1 MRSLVCIEAA
11 HNPAT
16 AGPRVQIPPP
26 QPKIF
31 DSERSA
37 VQPLFPT
44 AIFVRKEALAVADHA
59 SKIHAPQPGEK
70 KIQRS
75 SVVERSAVNAKTA
88 FFAS

>member
-1 MRSLVCIEAA
+1 
-11 HNPAT
+11 
-16 AGPRVQIPPP
+16 
-26 QPKIF
+26 
-31 DSERSA
+31 
-37 VQPLFPT
+37 
-44 AIFVRKEALAVADHA
+44 VRKEALAVADHA